1 MDYLNYYKGCLEY
14 NYSEQEQ
21 VFKHNLSKDFHL
33 FMIWEGGL
41 SSVEDVVKNLT
52 ENFDILF
59 RADIQW
65 SKEKI
70 PENISRFYKIRD
82 KSLIAAHCKN
92 KARNGKFHCIV
103 VEDKNPKYNYRQ
115 NVSGPI
121 RLVNTNNLA
130 IKRDI
135 RNEMS
140 GNFLHSSSCPEEFYE
155 QIYLLFDSVEIDK
168 ILQKQLSDK
177 IYKYNNDLI
186 GSNGWT
192 DLKQYFSVLNKCSNY
207 LVQRS
212 YHNLIES
219 IEKDEY
225 GIGYKDKDKDIDMIC
240 SEQSELLLASNAFR
254 KKFEGFYVYYFNLNG
269 TDIRIDIE
277 NCLYDSLW
285 VKHLLNN
292 KIYYEDGFYIPAL
305 YDYFFVLI
313 YHESIIKKHFKKHHQ
328 ESILQIANK
337 LDFDF
342 FSRSLFENSEEKAK
356 LISGYMIDRGYKVMK
371 PSIKERKYHYSLN
384 SEVLKYMNP
393 KLVTFRNFSSIS
405 LYRNVFPK
413 SLRSSIPVPLKKF
426 VKKAL

>member
-155 QIYLLFDSVEIDK
+155 QIYLLFDSAEIDK
-168 ILQKQLSDK
+168 ILQKERTDK
-177 IYKYNNDLI
+177 IYGYNNDLI
-186 GSNGWT
+186 GSDGWK
-192 DLKQYFSVLNKCSNY
+192 DLQQYFSVLNKCSNY

-212 YHNLIES
+212 YHSLLEE

-225 GIGYKDKDKDIDMIC
+225 GVDYKDKDIDILC
-240 SEQSELLLASNAFR
+240 DSKDELSLCSNATSR
-254 KKFEGFYVYYFNLNG
+254 KKEGFLFHYVLING
-269 TDIRIDIE
+269 KEVRIDVE
-277 NCLYDSLW
+277 NCLYDKAW
-285 VKHLLNN
+285 VLDLLKN
-292 KIYYEDGFYIPAL
+292 KVLYKDGFYIPKL
-305 YDYFFVLI
+305 DDYFFSLF
-313 YHESIIKKHFKKHHQ
+313 YHESIIKKNFKKHHR
-328 ESILQIANK
+328 EISINIANSFG
-337 LDFDF
+337 FDF
-342 FSRSLFENSEEKAK
+342 VDEGTFDDSEAKAR
-356 LISGYMIDRGYKVMK
+356 LISGYMIDKDYKIYKPSAKERNWYYLPNKDVMK
-371 PSIKERKYHYSLN
+371 YMDPELIKFRTFN
-384 SEVLKYMNP
+384 
-393 KLVTFRNFSSIS
+393 VTS
-405 LYRNVFPK
+405 LYRSFFPK
-413 SLRSSIPVPLKKF
+413 SLRLLIPSPIRKF